1 MALNFVKL
9 DIRLK
14 SNFTINFKFLGLT
27 ILDAVAFRLVVI
39 ITTAIAVP
47 IPGDRRAEKLSSPK
61 QDQSFVDFFK
71 ISVLI
76 NFPNLTGKHL
86 CWVSF

>member
-1 MALNFVKL
+1 MALNFLKL
-9 DIRLK
+9 DLRLK
-14 SNFTINFKFLGLT
+14 SNFTINFKFLGLA

-39 ITTAIAVP
+39 ITTAVVAP

-61 QDQSFVDFFK
+61 QDQSFVDSFR

-76 NFPNLTGKHL
+76 NFPNLTGNHL
-86 CWVSF
+86 C